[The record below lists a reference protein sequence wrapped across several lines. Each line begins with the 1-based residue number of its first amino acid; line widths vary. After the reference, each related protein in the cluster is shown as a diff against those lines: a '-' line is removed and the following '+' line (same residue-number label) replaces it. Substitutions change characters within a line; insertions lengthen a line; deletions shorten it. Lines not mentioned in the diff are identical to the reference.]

1 MLEIKSFTFNPFQEN
16 TYILHNEQKR
26 ALIIDPGAY
35 FIEEKNALLAYIKEN
50 ELVPLRLLNTHCHL
64 DHVFSN
70 KLVADT
76 YNLLPEINKAEADI
90 LSSAVSY
97 GLKYELTFDAS
108 PAPKTF
114 LNEKDTI
121 KLGEDTLSIFLAPG
135 HSPGSI
141 CFYCEKQNFL
151 IGGDVLFR
159 ESIGRT
165 DLPGGNHEELIHS
178 IQYLLKTLPDE
189 TTVYPGHGPQTTIGY
204 EKANN
209 PFIQ

>member
-35 FIEEKNALLAYIKEN
+35 FKEEKNALLAYITEK

-70 KLVADT
+70 KLVAEK
-76 YNLLPEINKAEADI
+76 YNLLPEINKAESDI
-90 LSSAVSY
+90 LASAVSY
-97 GLKYELTFDAS
+97 GLKYELSFEAS
-108 PAPKTF
+108 PAPKKF

-121 KLGEDTLSIFLAPG
+121 KLGEDSLSIFLAPG

-165 DLPGGNHEELIHS
+165 DLP
-178 IQYLLKTLPDE
+178 
-189 TTVYPGHGPQTTIGY
+189 
-204 EKANN
+204 
-209 PFIQ
+209 